1 MFCIKFEQ
9 NFHYICKKALRD
21 RRIPFEI
28 VAPAEP
34 FYSDSNRVRLEKAQ
48 QQVKDGIMVSE
59 KAEEN

>member
-1 MFCIKFEQ
+1 MQ
-9 NFHYICKKALRD
+9 KALRD

-59 KAEEN
+59 KAEEND